1 MELCLPKMKS
11 CFYIKFKLD
20 YSLKIKQFLNLKN
33 NKMHFKQEGNQI
45 KILGTYF

>member
-1 MELCLPKMKS
+1 MCLPKINS
-11 CFYIKFKLD
+11 YFYRKLRLE

-33 NKMHFKQEGNQI
+33 NKMHFKQVVNQI